1 VDKHGVGS
9 EYRWLNEQ
17 RCVAPV
23 PCTCEESD
31 DEAVEPVAGGELTA
45 LAEAETAVEAGW
57 KKSLGPV
64 GVAVYK
70 RLGLLPDCDA
80 ALVAMDTVEAA
91 GAAVEAAVECGS
103 EAAVEA
109 AAEEEL
115 ASEDYYYDDASSPG
129 LDDSDTN
136 LFTVIEAKYG
146 WKNMEKLTLVESS
159 RRISEVSE
167 AEMSGIF
174 PRGWMLVLRS
184 MSLSSWMRIRRMGRF
199 SVLSVSMIIMG
210 ISSPGSC

>member
-1 VDKHGVGS
+1 MVQLTSGALFWSDQQAELVQLCFRQVLASSQGGISIQSIVTCWHHYNDAEALRLLRAHVDKHGVGS

-31 DEAVEPVAGGELTA
+31 DKVVEPVAGGELTA
-45 LAEAETAVEAGW
+45 VAEAETAVEAGR

-64 GVAVYK
+64 GVAFYK
-70 RLGLLPDCDA
+70 RLGLLPDCYA

-109 AAEEEL
+109 AAGEEL

-146 WKNMEKLTLVESS
+146 WK
-159 RRISEVSE
+159 I
-167 AEMSGIF
+167 
-174 PRGWMLVLRS
+174 WRS
-184 MSLSSWMRIRRMGRF
+184 
-199 SVLSVSMIIMG
+199 
-210 ISSPGSC
+210 